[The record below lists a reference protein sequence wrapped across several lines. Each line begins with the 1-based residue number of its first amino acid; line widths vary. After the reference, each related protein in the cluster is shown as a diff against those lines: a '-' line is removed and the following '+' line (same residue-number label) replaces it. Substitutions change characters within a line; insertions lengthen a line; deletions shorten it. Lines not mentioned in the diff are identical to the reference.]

1 MTQDSKEGRGVTR
14 RAAVVTLAATA
25 SAALAPAA
33 TAATMTGGS
42 KGAAPK
48 RPGFLW
54 GTATAAHQIEGGNV
68 NSDFWLAEN
77 VKPTLFQ
84 EPSGDACDSYH
95 RYGEDIELAARLGFN
110 THRFGIE
117 WARIEPEPGQFSL
130 AELDHYKRVLDK
142 CHKHGLAP
150 MVTLSHWTV
159 PRWFAARGGFEQADS
174 PDTFARFADK
184 VARHLSDGMDYA
196 TTFNEANIQRMI
208 ALMIPNREA
217 ARMAVGAMYA
227 ACAKASGSDRF
238 SMVLFGETEKVEAN
252 MIAAHQKAF
261 AALKA
266 ARSALPVGVTITTQ
280 EIEGVGPGNKAD
292 EVRAA
297 LHGPWLDA
305 ARGADFV
312 GVQTYTRY
320 RIGADGPLPLPEGA
334 ERTDAGY
341 EYRPEALE
349 ATIRHIAKVTGRPI
363 IVTENGIAT
372 TNDARRV
379 AFIDAALAG
388 VARCIADG
396 IDVRGYIHWSLL
408 DNFEWVYGYKQHFG
422 LVEVDRTTF
431 KRTPKPSAVHLGK
444 IARMRRAG
452 P

>member
-1 MTQDSKEGRGVTR
+1 MAATLRSGGGLTR
-14 RAAVVTLAATA
+14 RAAVGALAAASVAPKTA
-25 SAALAPAA
+25 SAAA
-33 TAATMTGGS
+33 
-42 KGAAPK
+42 KGKRSSPK
-48 RPGFLW
+48 FLW

-95 RYGEDIELAARLGFN
+95 RYGEDIALAARLGFN

-117 WARIEPEPGQFSL
+117 WARIEPEPGMFSN
-130 AELDHYKRVLDK
+130 AALDQYKRVLEA
-142 CHKHGLAP
+142 CHKHGLTS

-174 PDTFARFADK
+174 PELFARFAEK
-184 VARHLSDGMDYA
+184 VGAALGTSMDYA

-208 ALMIPNREA
+208 ALMVPNREA
-217 ARMAVGAMYA
+217 ARQAVGAMYA
-227 ACAKASGSDRF
+227 ACARACGSDRF
-238 SMVLFGETEKVEAN
+238 SMVLFGEVEKVEAN
-252 MIAAHQKAF
+252 MVAAHYKAF

-266 ARSALPVGVTITTQ
+266 ARSALPVGVTISTQ

-292 EVRAA
+292 MVREA
-297 LHGPWLDA
+297 LHGPWFEA
-305 ARGADFV
+305 ASKADFV
-312 GVQTYTRY
+312 GVQTYSRY
-320 RIGADGPLPLPEGA
+320 LVGPDGPLPPPAGA

-349 ATIRHIAKVTGRPI
+349 ATIRHAARVTGRPV

-372 TNDARRV
+372 MDDRRRV

-422 LVEVDRTTF
+422 LVEVDRTSF

-444 IARMRRAG
+444 IARTGRAPALAKG
-452 P
+452 